1 MELVLD
7 TGSNETLLDRDFVS
21 QAGIEIDKSTRF
33 DIVVANGPT
42 FTTEGRTKTPVP
54 SQIIDVDGATG
65 TLAFSGQSATLS
77 HEGGSAR
84 KALIDVMGTVVSR
97 LGFIVILMKNKNG
110 GDGHFMISPES
121 NHVYPIDLNAD
132 RLPIIRRAGVTSARP
147 SAPDTLWEV
156 VKRLSNVATARDR
169 RLSAKSSQA
178 EAFLHSALSESASQ
192 ATYTPHAYM
201 ATAVAHAASG
211 ALPDTDTSSSDGSDL
226 ESEPEVSS
234 EEAAHMRLAAM
245 KASRK
250 NHKWPD
256 AKPKSRA
263 RTAPVVHTGESAH
276 RLLHRSADVTHQ
288 TLAQPEVRIAR
299 DGKTISGDKASKA
312 DFDHQPC
319 SVCKQT
325 RMLAPSRRKSAMCR
339 ECAHHSE

>member
-1 MELVLD
+1 
-7 TGSNETLLDRDFVS
+7 
-21 QAGIEIDKSTRF
+21 
-33 DIVVANGPT
+33 
-42 FTTEGRTKTPVP
+42 
-54 SQIIDVDGATG
+54 
-65 TLAFSGQSATLS
+65 
-77 HEGGSAR
+77 
-84 KALIDVMGTVVSR
+84 MGTVVSR

-263 RTAPVVHTGESAH
+263 RTAPVVHIGYSIGVPMSRIRPWHSLRSGSPETARPSPVIRRRRPTSTT
-276 RLLHRSADVTHQ
+276 RLARSASRHECW
-288 TLAQPEVRIAR
+288 LRAGAVRQCA
-299 DGKTISGDKASKA
+299 AS
-312 DFDHQPC
+312 
-319 SVCKQT
+319 
-325 RMLAPSRRKSAMCR
+325 APITP
-339 ECAHHSE
+339 SEGAPG